1 MTALTEDH
9 VTKVLNF
16 NILFMLNLKK
26 PITSTAE
33 NFFFFSEQFIVM
45 VAIKI
50 DFSISLN
57 FSNLKTGAKSRMN
70 DIENDV

>member
-9 VTKVLNF
+9 VIKVLNF

-50 DFSISLN
+50 DFSM
-57 FSNLKTGAKSRMN
+57 LKFFKSEKGAKSRMN